1 MPDALKEYKAKR
13 NFSIT
18 SEPAEGGEASKGA
31 LTFVIQKHWATRLHY
46 DFRLELDGTMKSWA
60 VPKGPSYDSHDKRM
74 AVHVEDHP
82 ISYSDFEGT
91 IPPKQYGAGEVIVWD
106 KGTWEPIGDPRKGYA
121 KGEIKFEIHG
131 HKMHGRWVLV
141 RLRGH
146 EDDKQEPWLLVKE
159 NDEYMRPASE
169 FSVVDEMPDSVKD
182 LPMPGAPQDRAAA
195 REKVAAL
202 KAEAKKPAA
211 KSAAKAATAKT
222 TAAKAAVAKPAAK
235 TAKRGAMPEGAV
247 KAELPETMNAELAT
261 LVDGPPERPEE
272 WIYEIKFDGY
282 RILARVDQKG
292 KDIRLITRN
301 GNDWTDKLRPLHDE
315 IKRMKLPDGWYDGE
329 IVVHDENGKPNFNLL
344 QLAFDGSNRAQIV
357 YFIFDAPYMK
367 GWDLRDVRLDQRR
380 PLLQEALEARPSD
393 TVRFSAEF
401 GTDPSQL
408 VVAACQIGLEGVIGK
423 RRDSRYVNRRSPEW
437 IKLKCGMRQE
447 FVIGGWTD
455 PHGAR
460 TGIGSLLLG
469 YYDEK
474 GVLRYAGN
482 CGSGFN
488 GASLRHMR
496 ETLEAIASDEN
507 PFPPRAVPG
516 RGNHW
521 VKPELVAEVSF
532 SEWTATNS
540 IRHPV
545 FQGLRKDKLA
555 TAVVREQAKHVQ
567 EKTDMQAEEQADAR
581 PATKAGRAGQAAKA
595 AKAAKESKATKTS
608 KAAKAAEAGPDL
620 SGVPAKF
627 KVTHGERVM
636 DKESGV
642 TKLELVEY
650 YALVGELMME
660 HLKGRPVSL
669 VRAPEGVGGELFFQK
684 HVVDP
689 RKMPGVGQLDQ
700 KLDPDHPRMT
710 RIDSVEGIL
719 SCAQWNVVEIHSQNA
734 VEKRYE
740 TPDRFVFDLDPG
752 EGISF
757 AMVQEAAQVVR
768 AFLEELGLTPFLK
781 TSGGKGLHVVVP
793 LKPKLDWDTVK
804 DFSHAIV
811 THLAKTLPD
820 RFSDKSGAKNRVG
833 RIFIDYLRNGRGATT
848 VAAWSARTRP
858 GLGISVPVR
867 WEELMDLRSG
877 AHWTVRTV
885 GERLAIGNTPWE
897 DYEDSA
903 ATLTKAMKVL
913 GFKPAK

>member
-18 SEPAEGGEASKGA
+18 AEPAEGGAPSTGA
-31 LTFVIQKHWATRLHY
+31 LTFVIQKHWASRLHY

-82 ISYSDFEGT
+82 ISYADFEGT
-91 IPPKQYGAGEVIVWD
+91 IPPRQYGAGEVIVWD
-106 KGTWEPIGDPRKGYA
+106 KGTWQPIGDPRKGYA
-121 KGEIKFEIHG
+121 KGEIKFEMHG

-146 EDDKQEPWLLVKE
+146 RSEHDSDKHEPWLLIKE

-182 LPMPGAPQDRAAA
+182 LPMPAAKKSAPRSGAMPAG
-195 REKVAAL
+195 AL
-202 KAEAKKPAA
+202 KAA
-211 KSAAKAATAKT
+211 
-222 TAAKAAVAKPAAK
+222 
-235 TAKRGAMPEGAV
+235 
-247 KAELPETMNAELAT
+247 LPETLNAELAT

-272 WIYEIKFDGY
+272 WIFEIKFDGY
-282 RILARVDQKG
+282 RMLTRVADKG

-301 GNDWTDKLRPLHDE
+301 GNDWTDKLRPLRDE
-315 IKRMKLPDGWYDGE
+315 IRRMKLPDGWYDGE
-329 IVVHDENGKPNFNLL
+329 IVVHDENGRPNFNLL
-344 QLAFDGSNRAQIV
+344 QLAFDGSNRARIV
-357 YFIFDAPYMK
+357 YFVFDIPYFK
-367 GWDLRDVRLDQRR
+367 GYDLREVRLDQRR
-380 PLLQEALEARPSD
+380 SLLQEALAAKPSD
-393 TVRFSAEF
+393 SVRFSAEF
-401 GTDPSQL
+401 GTDPRQL

-423 RRDSRYVNRRSPEW
+423 RRDSRYVTRRSPEW

-447 FVIGGWTD
+447 FVIGGYTD
-455 PHGAR
+455 PQGAR

-469 YYDEK
+469 YYDQK

-482 CGSGFN
+482 VGSGFN

-496 ETLEAIASDEN
+496 ETLDAIATGEN

-516 RGNHW
+516 RGHHW

-532 SEWTATNS
+532 SEWTATGS

-545 FQGLRKDKLA
+545 FQGLRKDKPA
-555 TAVVREQAKHVQ
+555 RSVVREQAKHVQ
-567 EKTDMQAEEQADAR
+567 ETATMKSDEGAK
-581 PATKAGRAGQAAKA
+581 PATRTRAGGKAKA
-595 AKAAKESKATKTS
+595 APA
-608 KAAKAAEAGPDL
+608 D
-620 SGVPAKF
+620 SGMPAKF

-650 YALVGELMME
+650 YALVGDLMMA

-700 KLDPDHPRMT
+700 ALDPDHPRMT

-734 VEKRYE
+734 VERRYD

-752 EGISF
+752 EGVDF
-757 AMVQEAAQVVR
+757 AMVREAAQVVR
-768 AFLEELGLTPFLK
+768 AFLQELGLVPFLK

-793 LKPKLDWDTVK
+793 LKPRLDWDTVK

-811 THLAKTLPD
+811 THLARTIPE

-848 VAAWSARTRP
+848 VAAWSARVRP

-867 WEELMDLRSG
+867 WEELMGLSSG
-877 AHWTVRTV
+877 AHWTVRKV
-885 GERLAIGNTPWE
+885 GERLAIGNSPWD
-897 DYEDSA
+897 DYVQSA
-903 ATLTKAMKVL
+903 ATLTKAMKAL
-913 GFKPAK
+913 GFKK